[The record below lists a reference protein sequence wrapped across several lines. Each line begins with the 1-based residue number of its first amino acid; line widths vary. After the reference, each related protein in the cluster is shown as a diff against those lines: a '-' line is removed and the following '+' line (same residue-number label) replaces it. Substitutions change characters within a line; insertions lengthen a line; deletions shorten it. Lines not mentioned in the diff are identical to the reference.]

1 MRDFITT
8 GCSRLVAVR
17 ILRSV
22 TVILLVLLV
31 ACHTGVYHTVE
42 SGQTL
47 YRISQTYGVDSTYLA
62 RINNISDPTQL
73 RAGTRLYIPG
83 ASRQQKVD
91 VVTAP
96 RPTPP
101 TASRPSPPVSHTP
114 PPTPASQPA
123 SPPPQTSPRTSAPA
137 TDRSAATTT
146 TPAAQTSLP
155 ERKFQWP
162 LRGKIV
168 RQFSTT
174 AQAGSGRG
182 IEIAVKSGSDVSAA
196 EAGRV
201 IYSGDGVSGYGF
213 LVILQHEHEMFTVYG
228 FNQRNLVAQGAF
240 VSRGER
246 IALSGVPPSGGEP
259 RLHFEVRR
267 GKEPVNP
274 LLYLP

>member
-8 GCSRLVAVR
+8 CYFRLIAVK

-22 TVILLVLLV
+22 TVVLLLLLA
-31 ACHTGVYHTVE
+31 ACHTGIYHTVE

-73 RAGTRLYIPG
+73 RVGTRLYIPG
-83 ASRQQKVD
+83 ASRQQRVG
-91 VVTAP
+91 VV
-96 RPTPP
+96 
-101 TASRPSPPVSHTP
+101 TASRPA
-114 PPTPASQPA
+114 PTPAPRPAPPDTRTTSPSAPVAAPKPPSQPA
-123 SPPPQTSPRTSAPA
+123 PV
-137 TDRSAATTT
+137 ATTK
-146 TPAAQTSLP
+146 PAARASLP
-155 ERKFQWP
+155 ERQFLWP
-162 LRGKIV
+162 LRGQIV
-168 RQFSTT
+168 RQFSPT

-240 VSRGER
+240 VSRGEK
-246 IALSGVPPSGGEP
+246 IALSGVPPSGGEA
-259 RLHFEVRR
+259 RLHFEVRQ
-267 GKEPVNP
+267 GKDPVNP